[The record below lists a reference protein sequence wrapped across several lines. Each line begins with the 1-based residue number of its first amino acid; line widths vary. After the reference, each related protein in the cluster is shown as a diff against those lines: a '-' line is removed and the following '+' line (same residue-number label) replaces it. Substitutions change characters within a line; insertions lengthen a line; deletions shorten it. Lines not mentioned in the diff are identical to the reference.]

1 VSLKSRKSVGVF
13 TTDRALVV
21 QSWDPWIA
29 DATGVPESAAVG
41 QGLSRLYPD
50 LATRGLLSRLRRV
63 ADGAGVEVL
72 APAFHKYL
80 LPCAPRDRSSRFERM
95 RQHVTIAPLRSGDL
109 IEGVVVTIEDVTER
123 FDRNRQL
130 SADLDSADEGVRLRA
145 AQRLAESGEAPS
157 LLANALTDESWRVRR
172 IAAEG
177 MADVGGRD
185 VVDTLIEALREHHRD
200 PALLN
205 AALTALAQ
213 TREDV
218 VMSIV
223 QLLDLDDADVRTYAV
238 LALGLVG
245 DVRAVPALAGRLD
258 DPDMNVRF
266 HAIEALGRL
275 GDRSVADAI
284 AAIAESRDFFL
295 SFAALDALAEIGEP
309 AVAPRLVPLLED
321 EMLRSAAAACL
332 GALGAEDV
340 AIPLASLIEQTNFN
354 PRPVAVAL
362 ANVFDRIE
370 DEFGE
375 GTLISDL
382 ARSAL
387 TPASA
392 KALIDA
398 LPRANDEE
406 LRGAAVVLSWMPFDG
421 IDEALAELLNNTAV
435 RNVVA
440 QALAKRGAH
449 AAPIVEEKIV
459 DADPEA
465 RKAVAFILGRI
476 GSRTSVAPLVEAL
489 RSEREPEVGVAIA
502 TALGA
507 IGDDRAFAPLL
518 EMLDHPESAARQAV
532 VSAINSIGHPQM
544 EAAISARLRYESPRV
559 REAAARIAGY
569 FGYASC
575 LRQMVELCDD
585 PETIVRRSAVES
597 LANYDQRPAWSKI
610 LEVVAGD
617 SDATVRAAAARALAR
632 SMSDESLLALVSAT
646 RDTNLWV
653 RYYAVRSLATRR
665 SVHADVLAALAEC
678 ATRDGTAPVRIA
690 AIEALGAI
698 GAPAMLPVVTLLT
711 QDPQTEV
718 AMAAI
723 TALGLFSERATRAA
737 LDQTLKG
744 IDVQRQRAALDAV
757 ARHGGANEI
766 TIVNAV
772 AAIAQD
778 TRDDDLRQHAMRALG
793 AIGNAFA
800 VDALV
805 ALGANGR
812 LTGFVISVL
821 SGLNASQASFLRGTL
836 TNGTDRERQLV
847 VDALARMRHSAA
859 GAILAVALEDASPV
873 VRLAAA
879 RAIGRLDLYD
889 ARARLVTLARTDE
902 NAAVRSAAGDALT
915 RG

>member
-1 VSLKSRKSVGVF
+1 MAFKSRKSVGVF

-29 DATGVPESAAVG
+29 EATGIAESAAVG
-41 QGLSRLYPD
+41 QALSRLYPD
-50 LATRGLLSRLRRV
+50 LAARGLLARLRRV

-80 LPCAPRDRSSRFERM
+80 LPCVPRDPSSRFERM
-95 RQHVTIAPLRSGDL
+95 RQHATIAPLRSGDVL
-109 IEGVVVTIEDVTER
+109 AGIVVTIEDVTER
-123 FDRNRQL
+123 FDRDRQL
-130 SADLDSADEGVRLRA
+130 TADLDSSDEGVRLRA
-145 AQRLAESGEAPS
+145 TQRLAETGESPN

-172 IAAEG
+172 IAAAG
-177 MADVGGRD
+177 MAEVGGRD
-185 VVDTLIEALREHHRD
+185 VVDTLIEAIREHHRD

-205 AALTALAQ
+205 AALTALTQ

-223 QLLDLDDADVRTYAV
+223 ALLDLDDADVRTYAV

-245 DVRAVPALAGRLD
+245 DVRAVPALAARLD

-295 SFAALDALAEIGEP
+295 SFAALDALAAIGEP

-321 EMLRSAAAACL
+321 EMLRPAVAACL
-332 GALGAEDV
+332 GALGVEDV
-340 AIPLASLIEQTNFN
+340 AIPLASLIDRTSFT
-354 PRPVAVAL
+354 PAPIAVAL
-362 ANVFDRIE
+362 ANIFDRLE

-375 GTLISDL
+375 GMLIADL
-382 ARSAL
+382 AKGAL

-392 KALIDA
+392 TALIHA

-406 LRGAAVVLSWMPFDG
+406 SRGIATVLSWMSFPG
-421 IDEALAELLNNTAV
+421 IDDALAGLLRKTGV
-435 RNVVA
+435 RNVAA
-440 QALAKRGAH
+440 QALAKRGASVG
-449 AAPIVEEKIV
+449 PIVETLV
-459 DADPEA
+459 ADADPEV
-465 RKAVAFILGRI
+465 RKAAAFILGRI
-476 GSRTSVAPLVEAL
+476 GSRAWLSPLVEGM
-489 RSEREPEVGVAIA
+489 RRESEPEVFIAIV

-544 EAAISARLRYESPRV
+544 EAAISARLKSESPRV

-610 LEVVAGD
+610 LETVSGD
-617 SDATVRAAAARALAR
+617 FDPTVRAASARALAR
-632 SMSDESLLALVSAT
+632 SQSDESLVALVAAA
-646 RDTNLWV
+646 RDANLWV
-653 RYYAVRSLATRR
+653 RYFAVRSLGSRR
-665 SVHADVLAALAEC
+665 LLHADVLAALAEC
-678 ATRDGTAPVRIA
+678 ATRDLATPVRIA
-690 AIEALGAI
+690 AIEALGAL
-698 GAPAMLPVVTLLT
+698 GATAMLPVVTLLT
-711 QDPQTEV
+711 QDPETEV
-718 AMAAI
+718 ATAAI
-723 TALGLFSERATRAA
+723 AALGQFSASATQSA
-737 LDQTLKG
+737 LLQTLSG
-744 IDVQRQRAALDAV
+744 MNLQRQRAALDAV
-757 ARHGGANEI
+757 ARHGTANDVTI
-766 TIVNAV
+766 TSAV

-778 TRDDDLRQHAMRALG
+778 TRDDELRRHALRTLG

-805 ALGANGR
+805 ALGGNGK
-812 LTGFVISVL
+812 LAGVVISVL
-821 SGLNASQASFLRGTL
+821 AELDESRAAFLRGTL
-836 TNGTDRERQLV
+836 ATGTERERQLA
-847 VDALARMRHSAA
+847 VDALARMRHGGA
-859 GAILAVALEDASPV
+859 GPILAIALNDASPV
-873 VRLAAA
+873 IRLAAA
-879 RAIGRLDLYD
+879 RAIGRLDLHD
-889 ARARLVTLARTDE
+889 ARAQLIALSKTDE
-902 NAAVRSAAGDALT
+902 NAAVRVAAGDALT

>member
-1 VSLKSRKSVGVF
+1 MSLKSRKSVGVF
-13 TTDRALVV
+13 TTDRTLVV

-29 DATGVPESAAVG
+29 EATGIPESAAVG
-41 QGLSRLYPD
+41 QALSRLYPD
-50 LATRGLLSRLRRV
+50 LGARGLLSRLRRV

-80 LPCAPRDRSSRFERM
+80 LPCVPRDRSSRFERM

-109 IEGVVVTIEDVTER
+109 VEGVVVTIEDVTER

-130 SADLDSADEGVRLRA
+130 AADLDSADEGVRLRA
-145 AQRLAESGEAPS
+145 AQRLAESGEAPN

-245 DVRAVPALAGRLD
+245 DVRAVPALAARLED
-258 DPDMNVRF
+258 ADMNVRF

-275 GDRSVADAI
+275 GERSVADAI
-284 AAIAESRDFFL
+284 AAIAASRDFFL
-295 SFAALDALAEIGEP
+295 SFAALDALALIGEP

-321 EMLRSAAAACL
+321 ELLRPAAAACL
-332 GALGAEDV
+332 GALGVEDV
-340 AIPLASLIEQTNFN
+340 AIPLASLIERTELN
-354 PRPVAVAL
+354 PAPIAVAL

-375 GTLISDL
+375 GVLISDL
-382 ARSAL
+382 AKSAL

-392 KALIDA
+392 KALIDV
-398 LPRANDEE
+398 LPRASDEE
-406 LRGAAVVLSWMPFDG
+406 LRGVAIVLSWMPYNG
-421 IDEALAELLNNTAV
+421 IDEALAELLGNRAV
-435 RNVVA
+435 RIIA
-440 QALAKRGAH
+440 AEALAKRGAH
-449 AAPIVEEKIV
+449 AAPIVEAKL
-459 DADPEA
+459 ADPDAEV
-465 RKAVAFILGRI
+465 RKSVAFVLGRI
-476 GSRTSVAPLVEAL
+476 GSRTSVEPLVETM
-489 RSEREPEVGVAIA
+489 RDERAPEVVVATA

-507 IGDDRAFAPLL
+507 IGDGRAFAPLL
-518 EMLDHPESAARQAV
+518 EMLDHPESAARQAI

-544 EAAISARLRYESPRV
+544 EPAISARLRSESPRV
-559 REAAARIAGY
+559 REASARVAGY

-610 LEVVAGD
+610 LETVSGD
-617 SDATVRAAAARALAR
+617 GDATVRAASARALAR
-632 SMSDESLLALVSAT
+632 SVSDESLMALIKAT
-646 RDTNLWV
+646 RDANLWV
-653 RYYAVRSLATRR
+653 RYYAVRSLALRR
-665 SVHADVLAALAEC
+665 SLHADALAALAEC
-678 ATRDGTAPVRIA
+678 ATRDAAAPVRIA
-690 AIEALGAI
+690 AIEALGSI

-711 QDPQTEV
+711 QDHETEV
-718 AMAAI
+718 ATAAI
-723 TALGLFSERATRAA
+723 TALGQFSPLATRGS
-737 LDQTLKG
+737 LLQTLTG
-744 IDVQRQRAALDAV
+744 ADMHRQRAALDAV
-757 ARHGGANEI
+757 ARHGAANDMA
-766 TIVNAV
+766 VVSAV
-772 AAIAQD
+772 ASIAQE
-778 TRDDDLRQHAMRALG
+778 TRDDDLRQNALRTLG
-793 AIGNAFA
+793 TIGNAAA

-805 ALGANGR
+805 ALGADGK
-812 LTGFVISVL
+812 LTGVVIAVL
-821 SGLNASQASFLRGTL
+821 AGLNETQASLLRETL
-836 TNGTDRERQLV
+836 AHGGDRERQLA

-859 GAILAVALEDASPV
+859 GSILAIALEDASPV

-879 RAIGRLDLYD
+879 RAIGRLDLSD
-889 ARARLVTLARTDE
+889 ARPRLVILSNTDE
-902 NAAVRSAAGDALT
+902 NPAVRHAAGDALT

>member
-1 VSLKSRKSVGVF
+1 MALKHRKSVGVF

-29 DATGVPESAAVG
+29 EATGIGEAAAVG
-41 QGLSRLYPD
+41 QALSRLYPD
-50 LATRGLLSRLRRV
+50 LAVRGLLTRLRRV

-80 LPCAPRDRSSRFERM
+80 LPCPPRDPSSRFERM
-95 RQHVTIAPLRSGDL
+95 RQHVTIAPLRSGTVV
-109 IEGVVVTIEDVTER
+109 EGVVVTIEDVTER
-123 FDRNRQL
+123 FDRDRQL
-130 SADLDSADEGVRLRA
+130 SADLDSADEGVRVRA
-145 AQRLAESGEAPS
+145 AQRLAESGEAPN

-172 IAAEG
+172 IAAQG
-177 MADVGGRD
+177 MAEVGGRD

-218 VMSIV
+218 VTSIA
-223 QLLDLDDADVRTYAV
+223 QLLDLEDADVRTYAV

-245 DVRAVPALAGRLD
+245 DVRAVPALERRLED
-258 DPDMNVRF
+258 ADMNVRF

-275 GDRSVADAI
+275 GDRGVADAI
-284 AAIAESRDFFL
+284 ASIAESRDFFL
-295 SFAALDALAEIGEP
+295 SFAALDALAAIGEP

-321 EMLRSAAAACL
+321 EMLRPAAAACL

-340 AIPLASLIEQTNFN
+340 AIPLASIIERTKFN
-354 PRPVAVAL
+354 PASVAVAL
-362 ANVFDRIE
+362 ASVYDRIE

-382 ARSAL
+382 AKSAL
-387 TPASA
+387 SPASA

-406 LRGAAVVLSWMPFDG
+406 LRGAVIVLSWMPYDG
-421 IDEALAELLNNTAV
+421 IDRALAELLRNPAV

-440 QALAKRGAH
+440 QALARRGAG
-449 AAPIVEEKIV
+449 AASLAEAKID
-459 DADPEA
+459 DADAEV
-465 RKAVAFILGRI
+465 RKAAAFILGRI
-476 GSRTSVAPLVEAL
+476 GSRTSVAPLVEAM
-489 RSEREPEVGVAIA
+489 RTERESEVVVAIA

-518 EMLDHPESAARQAV
+518 EMLDHPESAARQSI
-532 VSAINSIGHPQM
+532 VSAINSIGHPQL
-544 EAAISARLRYESPRV
+544 EGAISARLRYESPRV

-569 FGYASC
+569 FGYESC

-617 SDATVRAAAARALAR
+617 SDATVRAASTRALSR
-632 SMSDESLLALVSAT
+632 STSDESLLALVSAT
-646 RDTNLWV
+646 RDANLWV
-653 RYYAVRSLATRR
+653 RYYAARSLANRR
-665 SVHADVLAALAEC
+665 SLHADVLAALAEC
-678 ATRDGTAPVRIA
+678 ATRDPTAPVRIA

-711 QDPQTEV
+711 QDHETEV
-718 AMAAI
+718 ATAAI
-723 TALGLFSERATRAA
+723 TALGQFAPSSTQAA
-737 LDQTLKG
+737 LLQTLTG
-744 IDVQRQRAALDAV
+744 VDMQRRHAALDAV
-757 ARHGGANEI
+757 ARYGAANDLSI
-766 TIVNAV
+766 ATAVSAV
-772 AAIAQD
+772 AQE
-778 TRDDDLRQHAMRALG
+778 TRDDELRQHAMRTLG
-793 AIGNAFA
+793 AIGNRFA
-800 VDALV
+800 VDSLV
-805 ALGANGR
+805 ALGGNGR
-812 LTGFVISVL
+812 LTGFVVGVL
-821 SGLNASQASFLRGTL
+821 SELNESQVSLLRETL
-836 TNGTDRERQLV
+836 ANGGDRERQLV
-847 VDALARMRHSAA
+847 VDALARMRHGGAA
-859 GAILAVALEDASPV
+859 PLLTVALNDASPI

-889 ARARLVTLARTDE
+889 ARARLVDLSRTDE
-902 NAAVRSAAGDALT
+902 NPAVRLAAVDALA